1 MNPKHGIFRYNKG
14 LPWQEY
20 WQMEGIARL
29 EVGEAL
35 GDLECH
41 VPECRKESHL
51 LSLRKESYISGTAVC
66 WWWPACSVTMVQP
79 INTGLPR
86 K

>member
-1 MNPKHGIFRYNKG
+1 M
-14 LPWQEY
+14 QEW
-20 WQMEGIARL
+20 WQMERIARL

-41 VPECRKESHL
+41 IQEFRKESHL
-51 LSLRKESYISGTAVC
+51 LSLKKESHISVTAVC
-66 WWWPACSVTMVQP
+66 WWWPACYVTVVQP
-79 INTGLPR
+79 INTCLSR

>member
-1 MNPKHGIFRYNKG
+1 MNQKHGIFGYNKG
-14 LPWQEY
+14 LPWQEW

-41 VPECRKESHL
+41 IQKSRKESHL
-51 LSLRKESYISGTAVC
+51 LSLQKESCISVTAVRC
-66 WWWPACSVTMVQP
+66 WWPAYSVTMVQP
-79 INTGLPR
+79 INICLSR